1 MKNVYL
7 IFSFTGTYF
16 STFLKF
22 MSGEKYIHVSL
33 AFDKDLK
40 EVYSFGRHNP
50 RWAFPCGFSE
60 ENARCALRPLV
71 TGNAEAVMDMGAAK
85 ALTGPV
91 SRGDYETVE
100 KHMKVLDGE
109 ELEIYRLL
117 SQRLLDMTGDKNASE
132 YMKVKGVLLK

>member
-1 MKNVYL
+1 MAIGMFV
-7 IFSFTGTYF
+7 
-16 STFLKF
+16 
-22 MSGEKYIHVSL
+22 
-33 AFDKDLK
+33 D
-40 EVYSFGRHNP
+40 
-50 RWAFPCGFSE
+50 CGFSE
-60 ENARCALRPLV
+60 ENARQALRPLV

-91 SRGDYETVE
+91 SRRDYETVE

-117 SQRLLDMTGDKNASE
+117 SLRLLDMTGEKNASE